1 MIAQDIM
8 TENPVTIRATNT
20 VADTCEVLQDMEI
33 RHLPVVQGTE
43 LVGIISDRDLRSVHM
58 PRLVDEETLQNVKER
73 YHAPISSL
81 MSPDVVRVFP
91 DSNVEEI
98 IELMLEHKVG
108 AVPVVDAGTGDLLGI
123 VSYVDILRSMHSM
136 LAET

>member
-58 PRLVDEETLQNVKER
+58 PRLVDEETLQNAKER

-123 VSYVDILRSMHSM
+123 VSYVDILRSMHSI